1 MSISPGLA
9 VAHEDDREASHN
21 LARYA
26 EQLKQLNRLSTTRYE
41 SLEQAF
47 EDHLKTGCQLFGL
60 PIGMILQAEGDAG
73 VIRAAHGSVDL
84 QPGAK
89 LRLSATH
96 CARVADRLRTLA
108 SSKSTGN
115 HELRPEF

>member
-1 MSISPGLA
+1 MGISHGFALA
-9 VAHEDDREASHN
+9 QDDDRDRSHQ
-21 LARYA
+21 LAHFA
-26 EQLKQLNRLSTTRYE
+26 EQLKQMNRLSTTRYD

-60 PIGMILQAEGDAG
+60 PIGLILQAEGDAG
-73 VIRAAHGSVDL
+73 IIRAAYGSTDL

-96 CARVADRLRTLA
+96 CARVALSRSLA
-108 SSKSTGN
+108 PG
-115 HELRPEF
+115 